1 MDMTVESLLEAGYS
15 QQQARDI
22 LAAHRAALNGVY
34 VPKTRFDEVN
44 QRLHT
49 SEARVQELQGFQAE
63 NESLKGQVTQLTT
76 DLATAKTEAQ
86 ETIAK
91 ERLHNAMSS
100 KLANQVYDTDM
111 VLGLVDQSK
120 VTLEDGTLKGFDEQ
134 IEELRKN
141 KAFLFCDGNKPSPSG
156 GAFFVGGTKPPESQP
171 GNPKPKLSEGEAFAK
186 QLAERRLKEREQLQ
200 KGEKQYF
207 K

>member
-1 MDMTVESLLEAGYS
+1 MDMTMESLLEAGYN
-15 QQQARDI
+15 QQQASDI
-22 LAAHRAALNGVY
+22 LAAHRATLNGVY
-34 VPKTRFDEVN
+34 VPKTRFDDVN

-49 SEARVQELQGFQAE
+49 SEARVQELQEFKEE
-63 NESLKGQVTQLTT
+63 NESLKSQVTQLTT

-86 ETIAK
+86 ATIAK

-120 VTLEDGTLKGFDEQ
+120 VSLEDGTLKGFDEQ

-141 KAFLFCDGNKPSPSG
+141 KAFLFCDGNNSRSG
-156 GAFFVGGTKPPESQP
+156 GTFFVGGAKPPESQP

-200 KGEKQYF
+200 RGEKQYF